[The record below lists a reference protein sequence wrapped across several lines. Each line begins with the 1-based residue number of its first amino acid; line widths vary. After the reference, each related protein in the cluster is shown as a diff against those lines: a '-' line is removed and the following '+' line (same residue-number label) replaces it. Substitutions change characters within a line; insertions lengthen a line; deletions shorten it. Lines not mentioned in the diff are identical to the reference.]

1 MESCVSLFKFISLRI
16 FTVRILVHGVRRIC
30 WLQKGKIK
38 KLILIYRILFKNIIF
53 PLQGVMARVYET
65 VTVLCLLGTLVLGM
79 TYVLSALIDHKK
91 SSLHTL
97 LSKYK
102 IF

>member
-1 MESCVSLFKFISLRI
+1 
-16 FTVRILVHGVRRIC
+16 
-30 WLQKGKIK
+30 
-38 KLILIYRILFKNIIF
+38 
-53 PLQGVMARVYET
+53 MARVYET

-97 LSKYK
+97 LSKYN